1 MTYGNPENYDLPFIN
16 DTHYYFNDIRFYLK
30 PDLSDKNTAILIKEF
45 ALNFQDQNFIFNKTN
60 LKITPEQ
67 KKIC

>member
-1 MTYGNPENYDLPFIN
+1 MQYGNLENYDFPFLN

-30 PDLSDKNTAILIKEF
+30 PDLSDKNTATLVKEF
-45 ALNFQDQNFIFNKTN
+45 GIGFQDNNFIFNKNN
-60 LKITPEQ
+60 LKLTPEQ